1 MLANVGQ
8 WPKERA
14 IRRISHI
21 EVYSGWVVD
30 SVRITY
36 DMMAGGTKTVQHGG
50 PGGSKKLDISLAG
63 NILFYFSMFKFDLLT
78 PLELQ
83 KTIIS
88 LLFMV
93 AGSMRL
99 TVTMAV
105 KSMCPG
111 LLTFELLLLKLMCFP
126 HSASSSCR
134 SSSQRVARQVRMPL
148 RALLT
153 V

>member
-8 WPKERA
+8 WPKTQA

-21 EVYSGWVVD
+21 EVYSGWIVD

-36 DMMAGGTKTVQHGG
+36 DMVAGGTKTVQHGG

-63 NILFYFSMFKFDLLT
+63 NLLFYFSMFKIDLLT

-83 KTIIS
+83 KAIIS
-88 LLFMV
+88 SLFMV

-99 TVTMAV
+99 TVTMVV
-105 KSMCPG
+105 KSMSPG
-111 LLTFELLLLKLMCFP
+111 LLTFKITF
-126 HSASSSCR
+126 
-134 SSSQRVARQVRMPL
+134 
-148 RALLT
+148 T
-153 V
+153 